1 MPPEF
6 VVKIDQLKLKKREI
20 SFFVTERTG

>member
-1 MPPEF
+1 MPPEL
-6 VVKIDQLKLKKREI
+6 VGKINQLELEKREI